1 MTANFPSAYEI
12 GNAVGNSLNPKLND
26 LQNQLNNIAQYTNL
40 TAEQAKIMSIELEA
54 IKVAQ
59 AALLAEINTMRQM
72 AIARA
77 RTQSLQAKEKLNV
90 IAGEVDEKK
99 YELDLQK
106 NVIQADYDKSQLE
119 FIGNFAESV
128 SADTKS
134 IDEVKE
140 DYKFIASMMKAA
152 FDDSNALVA
161 LSVANFKARLDA
173 ISEKK
178 KRALDSMN
186 QFLGTR
192 KGTVT
197 QITKMQTKISRRA
210 PCTVYVPFWMIGL
223 KRGDTPRYIV
233 LPVLESL
240 DPAPPPPREAPYQ
253 DHLSPHPAYSFASY
267 LSIFENPKVIEIAR
281 SHPVRKISPHHV
293 EALRPYFDTTDPGGE
308 SIFWR
313 AMKWFIFK
321 R

>member
-77 RTQSLQAKEKLNV
+77 RAQSLQAKEKLNV

-106 NVIQADYDKSQLE
+106 NAIQADYDKSQLE

-173 ISEKK
+173 ITEKK
-178 KRALDSMN
+178 KHALDSMN
-186 QFLGTR
+186 QFLDTR

-223 KRGDTPRYIV
+223 KRGGTPRYIM

-240 DPAPPPPREAPYQ
+240 DPAPPPPREAAP
-253 DHLSPHPAYSFASY
+253 DGAVGAPARACRGSAAPLPRSWRRRPSTWSRPRAGCESSGWSNTGRGSPEGSGTAGSSRTLP
-267 LSIFENPKVIEIAR
+267 R
-281 SHPVRKISPHHV
+281 
-293 EALRPYFDTTDPGGE
+293 DC
-308 SIFWR
+308 
-313 AMKWFIFK
+313 
-321 R
+321 